1 MARRRSGRGSG
12 GFFGKVVW
20 AFFIACLIFAWFK
33 TPIPAGSAVSSA
45 WEFAVAKSHAVDAWV
60 QDFTK
65 DGFSLPNLVL
75 HDGKAG
81 PSLKVP
87 GTAGGNPTSAPP
99 TPQEKSAS
107 VSQLNSVTVSDAQTV
122 DYERA
127 EWKHWVAQ
135 PGTSCWDTREA
146 VLYRDAVKGSPVL
159 LDKNGTITSNKG
171 SACSI
176 KSGKWVDPYSG
187 KVFTNPSDLDVDH
200 VVPLS
205 YTAQHGGQAWS
216 SEIKQNYANDMTDAH
231 HLLAVSA
238 SENRSKGDSGPSEY
252 KPKTNLCQ
260 YGMDWTSVTSIWHI
274 SVTQSDK
281 DSISS
286 MLATCA

>member
-45 WEFAVAKSHAVDAWV
+45 WEFAEAKSKAVDAWV

-65 DGFSLPNLVL
+65 DGFSLPDLIL

-81 PSLKVP
+81 PGIKVP
-87 GTAGGNPTSAPP
+87 GTDGSSAAPP
-99 TPQEKSAS
+99 TPQEKSAA
-107 VSQLNSVTVSDAQTV
+107 VSQLNTVTVANAQTV
-122 DYERA
+122 DYERS
-127 EWKHWVAQ
+127 EWKHWVSQ

-146 VLYRDAVKGSPVL
+146 VLYRDAEKGSTVL
-159 LDKNGTITSNKG
+159 LDKSGSITSNKG

-187 KVFTNPSDLDVDH
+187 KVFTDPSDLDVDH

-205 YTAQHGGQAWS
+205 YTAQHGGQGWDS
-216 SEIKQNYANDMTDAH
+216 NKKRDYANDLTDSR
-231 HLLAVSA
+231 HLLAASA
-238 SENRSKGDSGPSEY
+238 GENRSKGDSGPSEY

-260 YGMDWTSVTSIWHI
+260 YGMDWTSVTSKWNI
-274 SVTQSDK
+274 SVTQADK
-281 DSISS
+281 DSIAS